1 MIIIRN
7 ENNVHVEMVAI
18 IILLKFPIFNAN
30 HNKWTEEKNE

>member
-18 IILLKFPIFNAN
+18 IIPIFNAN
-30 HNKWTEEKNE
+30 HNKWTEEKKNE